1 MYCAV
6 DYPSL
11 RYSKFLPS
19 EISLY
24 AVVANYQGNLFNV
37 INWNPDPLNSCSTF
51 HVAFAL
57 LKP

>member
-37 INWNPDPLNSCSTF
+37 IN
-51 HVAFAL
+51 
-57 LKP
+57 